1 MEMEIV
7 NMLMEQGSI
16 QVKYDGIYEIYP
28 QKVMNTYVLNKALQE
43 LQQNGY
49 QLTQIFNGWVRAMK

>member
-1 MEMEIV
+1 MEMKIV

-28 QKVMNTYVLNKALQE
+28 QKVMNTYVLNKALQ
-43 LQQNGY
+43 
-49 QLTQIFNGWVRAMK
+49 